1 MRVEK
6 FKKASENTFNISNF
20 TKISTNFIP
29 EEHIETKKEFI
40 DHPMFETIEIVCIVW
55 FTIEYVLRIWS
66 APNRFQSMKSPLN
79 IIDLVSILPFY
90 VSLILDNFS
99 NSHLS
104 ETDSVRKIF
113 TLFRI
118 LRVLRIFKLARHSK
132 GLKAFGQT
140 IQKSSDEFVLLF
152 FFLSIEVLLFS
163 SLVYFAEKDEE
174 GTQYTSIPATFWW
187 AVISITTVGYGD
199 MVPITVAGKLAGAL
213 CCISGILVIATP
225 IPIIVNN
232 FSDICVNQNKV
243 EKVLK
248 YKEARN
254 QRMVEIEKRSE
265 TVKLIHKEL
274 ESEEDLAKV
283 CFIQKNKS

>member
-1 MRVEK
+1 
-6 FKKASENTFNISNF
+6 
-20 TKISTNFIP
+20 
-29 EEHIETKKEFI
+29 
-40 DHPMFETIEIVCIVW
+40 
-55 FTIEYVLRIWS
+55 
-66 APNRFQSMKSPLN
+66 
-79 IIDLVSILPFY
+79 
-90 VSLILDNFS
+90 
-99 NSHLS
+99 
-104 ETDSVRKIF
+104 
-113 TLFRI
+113 
-118 LRVLRIFKLARHSK
+118 
-132 GLKAFGQT
+132 
-140 IQKSSDEFVLLF
+140 
-152 FFLSIEVLLFS
+152 
-163 SLVYFAEKDEE
+163 
-174 GTQYTSIPATFWW
+174 
-187 AVISITTVGYGD
+187 